1 MNQKI
6 VFLSNFMK
14 NPGQVAA
21 VAPSSKYVIK
31 AVLENIDF
39 GKAKNIVEYG
49 PGTGPVTKALLEQM
63 EEDSSLICIEP
74 NANFYSFLG
83 KSINDPRLK
92 LINDVAE
99 NIDFHLNK
107 LAVRNVD
114 YILSG
119 IPFSLVKKEAKISIL
134 RKTLDALGKNGKF
147 IVYQQYNWH
156 MEKHL
161 KKYFSNVSKQMEFRN
176 LPPTFIFVCKKNKN
190 TNHAS
195 SRAL

>member
-21 VAPSSKYVIK
+21 VAPSSKHVIK
-31 AVLENIDF
+31 AVLKNIDF

-74 NANFYSFLG
+74 NANFYLFLG

-92 LINDVAE
+92 LINDDAE
-99 NIDFHLNK
+99 NIDFHLNR
-107 LAVRNVD
+107 LAVGNVD

-119 IPFSLVKKEAKISIL
+119 IPFSLLKKEAKASIL
-134 RKTLDALGKNGKF
+134 EKTSNALNENGRF

-161 KKYFSNVSKQMEFRN
+161 KGYFGSVSKQIELRN
-176 LPPTFIFVCKKNKN
+176 LPPTFIFVCKKNEN
-190 TNHAS
+190 QN
-195 SRAL
+195 

>member
-1 MNQKI
+1 MNQKM
-6 VFLSNFMK
+6 VFLSNFLK
-14 NPGQVAA
+14 NPAQVAA
-21 VAPSSKYVIK
+21 VAPSSKYAIK
-31 AVLENIDF
+31 AILKNIEF

-49 PGTGPVTKALLEQM
+49 PGNGPVTKALLEQM
-63 EEDSSLICIEP
+63 EDDSSLICIEP

-92 LINDVAE
+92 LINDGAE

-119 IPFSLVKKEAKISIL
+119 IPFSLVKKEAKLSIL
-134 RKTLDALGKNGKF
+134 EKTSNALNENGKF

-156 MEKHL
+156 MEKYL
-161 KKYFSNVSKQMEFRN
+161 KKYFGNVSKQIELRN
-176 LPPTFIFVCKKNKN
+176 LPPTFIFVCKKNEN
-190 TNHAS
+190 QN
-195 SRAL
+195 